1 MKKIAVFGAAL
12 NPPTY
17 AHTNIIKSLS
27 DKFDIVLVVPSF
39 NHAFGKNMI
48 PFEHR
53 LRMAQLMIDSTQKEN
68 ISLSAMEASLNKNNE
83 KVYTIDVLNKVKTQ
97 FPEDE
102 IFFIMGQDNHENFH
116 KFYKYEEIIK
126 NYKIKT
132 IENIPEV
139 RSTILREALIN
150 KSEKAKDLTIP
161 AVINYI
167 EKHNLYTQI

>member
-17 AHTNIIKSLS
+17 AHTNIVKSLS
-27 DKFDIVLVVPSF
+27 DTFDIVLVVPSF
-39 NHAFGKNMI
+39 SHAFGKEMVA
-48 PFEHR
+48 FEHR

-68 ISLSAMEASLNKNNE
+68 ISLSAMEASLSNNN
-83 KVYTIDVLNKVKTQ
+83 KVYTIDVLNKVREQ

-102 IFFIMGQDNHENFH
+102 IYFVMGQDNKENFH
-116 KFYKYEEIIK
+116 KFYKYEEILK
-126 NYKIKT
+126 SYRTQT

-150 KSEKAKDLTIP
+150 KNGKAKDLTIP

-167 EKHNLYTQI
+167 EKHSLYK